1 LSDKFGLS
9 LSHAS
14 TLRSWYHEIKVEEG
28 FTEASFT
35 ALKSKSLE
43 YKQNGKHLYCSM
55 IFDEMHI
62 KQQIEWDGKTCHG
75 FSSIGNGCTSS
86 DPVLRAATQVLVIL
100 VVALDSS
107 WKVPI
112 GYSFHKGLNGKDK
125 GTLVL
130 EALKKLYE
138 IGKFFK
144 FYV

>member
-1 LSDKFGLS
+1 
-9 LSHAS
+9 
-14 TLRSWYHEIKVEEG
+14 
-28 FTEASFT
+28 
-35 ALKSKSLE
+35 
-43 YKQNGKHLYCSM
+43 M

-62 KQQIEWDGKTCHG
+62 KRQIEWDRKTCHG

-86 DPVLRAATQVLVIL
+86 DPVLRAATQVFVIL
-100 VVALDSS
+100 VIALDSS

-112 GYSFHKGLNGKDK
+112 TYFFHKGLNGKDK